1 MTSSKRKMA
10 TTATATTS
18 ARATSKPQPGSKRL
32 LLSDDDLISAKFANS
47 LRAKKLY
54 LRRVAKNGATLETTV
69 LTVLYLFLRMNSNE
83 TPRVNTE
90 S

>member
-1 MTSSKRKMA
+1 MA
-10 TTATATTS
+10 TTATAMTS

-69 LTVLYLFLRMNSNE
+69 LYLFLRMNSNE